1 MTTKH
6 WTEQNPED
14 FLYSIASDFVEQLRA
29 KMTALGMSQ
38 SKLARCAKVSKGYV
52 SQVFNDPGNL
62 TLVTI
67 VKFAKAVGMK
77 VSVVGYEDA
86 DPARGPVNA
95 EVFRICWERQGK
107 PVDMWSLKEQN
118 VANTIDVKSLFEN
131 FSLGMDVLLT
141 EIPVTP
147 FPYERGSFQ
156 LPEYVNAKWKSTRT
170 SRALSTY
177 SISLGE

>member
-6 WTEQNPED
+6 WTEQSPED
-14 FLYSIASDFVEQLRA
+14 FLYSIGSDFVEQLRA
-29 KMTALGMSQ
+29 KMNALGMSQ
-38 SKLARCAKVSKGYV
+38 SKLARAAKVSKGYI

-77 VSVVGYEDA
+77 VSVVGYEDTN
-86 DPARGPVNA
+86 PGRGPVNA

-107 PVDMWSLKEQN
+107 PADMWSLKEQN
-118 VANTIDVKSLFEN
+118 VANTIDVRSLVEN

-147 FPYERGSFQ
+147 SPYERGTFQ
-156 LPEYVNAKWKSTRT
+156 LPDYVNAKSKSTRAT
-170 SRALSTY
+170 SALSTY
-177 SISLGE
+177 SITLGE